1 MESSFNL
8 PNEVNSSNKRKSS
21 KNNLEQN
28 EMITGEYKRVNTAS
42 KRSNKDEQTGTKND
56 EPVWTENIDN
66 VAGGA
71 KTLAQHGTA
80 LKILK
85 VVCVGVVV
93 STFIST
99 AVFGGV
105 IYNLVS

>member
-8 PNEVNSSNKRKSS
+8 PNEVNCSNKRNSS

-28 EMITGEYKRVNTAS
+28 EMITAEYNRVKTAS
-42 KRSNKDEQTGTKND
+42 KRSNKVEQAGTKND
-56 EPVWTENIDN
+56 EPDWTENIDD

-85 VVCVGVVV
+85 VVCVGVAV
-93 STFIST
+93 STVIST
-99 AVFGGV
+99 AAFGGV